1 MWSPCGPV
9 WEREGD
15 VTLEELINRR
25 DYPECVEEV
34 LYGRESDGADFDAR
48 TIRVAKSV
56 LRGLLFTLGGLH
68 DIGDTPGAHK
78 VHALND
84 STSQGSLGR
93 CGVCTNIVKPWCMY
107 QHCETLV
114 CALSCQA
121 FDQISVFG
129 HLCFRGTTPSLK
141 NQNLKL

>member
-93 CGVCTNIVKPWCMY
+93 CGVCTNIVKPWC
-107 QHCETLV
+107 
-114 CALSCQA
+114 APSP
-121 FDQISVFG
+121 DKPSIRSVFLVTCVFAVR
-129 HLCFRGTTPSLK
+129 HHP
-141 NQNLKL
+141 